1 MVFIPPQ
8 FLRYLRRTSRYSG
21 RTSGRGEISVP
32 SFLRYGFGISPLPE
46 VWFWGGVPRGMP
58 GVPQGGGNISKTMP
72 QEAGKSKTVP
82 QEGWKIWGPPVRPSR
97 QTIPQERR
105 KFQNH
110 TSGRVEPKFLP
121 LLRYGLNTS
130 RYAANTSKIP
140 EV

>member
-1 MVFIPPQ
+1 M
-8 FLRYLRRTSRYSG
+8 
-21 RTSGRGEISVP
+21 
-32 SFLRYGFGISPLPE
+32 
-46 VWFWGGVPRGMP
+46 
-58 GVPQGGGNISKTMP
+58 SKTIP

-82 QEGWKIWGPPVRPSR
+82 QEGWKIWGPPVRGRGLTSR
-97 QTIPQERR
+97 QTIPQERG